1 MNFGLVKSF
10 ASIGVV
16 TVVAIVISIK
26 LYYKYKYINN
36 KSTIVME
43 SIPSLNDEQN
53 LANVELVKSI
63 ESIDSDSDS
72 DSASYVTVSEKPN
85 TK

>member
-1 MNFGLVKSF
+1 MNFGLIKSF

-43 SIPSLNDEQN
+43 SIPPLENELN
-53 LANVELVKSI
+53 LADTESVE
-63 ESIDSDSDS
+63 SDSD
-72 DSASYVTVSEKPN
+72 SYVTVSEGTN